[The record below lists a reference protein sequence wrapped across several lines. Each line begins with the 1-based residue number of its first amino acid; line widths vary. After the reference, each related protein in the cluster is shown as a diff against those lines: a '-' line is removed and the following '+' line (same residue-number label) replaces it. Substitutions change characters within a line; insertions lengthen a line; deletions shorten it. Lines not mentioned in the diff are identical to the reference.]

1 MPKTV
6 TYSYVLRKACE
17 MTGRTYPPT
26 TEEANF
32 FRTFIGTA
40 LRQAWEAFDWP
51 EQTITQQEFFAPDYS
66 STESY
71 SFGDVVYWPTE
82 QKYYQWINDGSSSD
96 EPPTFD
102 EDYFFV
108 LGLEDGVTALGL
120 ENGESIEVIP
130 PVGTTSGGTLNST
143 YWAEAHPSYASSS
156 NASWDSNT
164 TYSVGDIVLYEVTQQ
179 YYQCFSAPLAGT
191 DPTNNQFWGLLNP
204 FFRHVSQIDNPDG
217 TTRSQELGE
226 IFAVYRKDPRVR
238 IPQTRNVQYGF
249 DEDGLLVLDEIPY
262 VFIEVRL
269 LPPVYLSDPTS
280 IPYRFSEIC
289 SYRAA
294 GQMLRVDG
302 KVDLGNEFLQLGE
315 SALTDEI
322 DKVARQEMQV
332 RQIVVPT
339 R

>member
-1 MPKTV
+1 MAKTV

-51 EQTITQQEFFAPDYS
+51 DQTIVQQEFFAPEYS
-66 STESY
+66 SATAY
-71 SFGDVVYWPTE
+71 VLNDVVYFPTE
-82 QKYYQWINDGSSSD
+82 QTYYQCVNAAGSTGND
-96 EPPTFD
+96 PTTGGPD
-102 EDYFFV
+102 
-108 LGLEDGVTALGL
+108 
-120 ENGESIEVIP
+120 
-130 PVGTTSGGTLNST
+130 GTLNSA
-143 YWAEAHPSYASSS
+143 YWAEAQPSYGSSTGNWLS
-156 NASWDSNT
+156 TQSYA
-164 TYSVGDIVLYEVTQQ
+164 VGDIVLYPVTQQ
-179 YYQCFSAPLAGT
+179 YYQCVATPSVGT
-191 DPTNNQFWGLLNP
+191 VPTNTTYWGVLNP
-204 FFRHVSQIDNPDG
+204 FFRFVSKTELPDG
-217 TTRSQELGE
+217 TTRTNELGE
-226 IFAVYRKDPRVR
+226 IFAVYQNDPRAKV
-238 IPQTRNVQYGF
+238 PQTRNVQYTF
-249 DEDGLLVLDEIPY
+249 NSDGMVVLDQFPY
-262 VFIEVRL
+262 VWIEARL
-269 LPPVYLSDPTS
+269 LPPVYTADPST
-280 IPYRFSEIC
+280 IPYKFSEIC
-289 SYRAA
+289 AYRAA

>member
-51 EQTITQQEFFAPDYS
+51 EQTVTQQEFFAPTYS

-82 QKYYQWINDGSSSD
+82 QKYYQWVNNLSFSG
-96 EPPTFD
+96 EVPTFD
-102 EDYFFV
+102 EDYYFV
-108 LGLEDGVTALGL
+108 LGLEDGINPLSL
-120 ENGESIEVIP
+120 ENGQSIEIIP
-130 PVGTTSGGTLNST
+130 PLGNTSGGTLNST
-143 YWAEAHPSYASSS
+143 YWAEAHPSYSSSS
-156 NASWDSNT
+156 NASWDPDT

-179 YYQCFSAPLAGT
+179 YYQCFSAPFAGT

-226 IFAVYRKDPRVR
+226 IFAVYRNDPRVR

>member
-1 MPKTV
+1 
-6 TYSYVLRKACE
+6 

-82 QKYYQWINDGSSSD
+82 QKYYQWINDGSSSG

-143 YWAEAHPSYASSS
+143 YWAEAHPSYSSSS

-164 TYSVGDIVLYEVTQQ
+164 AYEVGDIVLYEVTQQ
-179 YYQCFSAPLAGT
+179 YYQCFSSALAGT
-191 DPTNNQFWGLLNP
+191 EPTNNQFWGLLNP

-226 IFAVYRKDPRVR
+226 IFAVYRNDPRVR

-269 LPPVYLSDPTS
+269 LPPVYLTDPTT

-315 SALTDEI
+315 SALVDEI

>member
-1 MPKTV
+1 
-6 TYSYVLRKACE
+6 

-51 EQTITQQEFFAPDYS
+51 EQTITQQEFFAPTYS
-66 STESY
+66 ALESY

-82 QKYYQWINDGSSSD
+82 QKYYQWINDASSSG

-102 EDYFFV
+102 ADYFFV

-143 YWAEAHPSYASSS
+143 YWAEAHPSYSSSS

-164 TYSVGDIVLYEVTQQ
+164 AYEVGDIVLYEVTQQ
-179 YYQCFSAPLAGT
+179 YYQCFSSALAGT
-191 DPTNNQFWGLLNP
+191 EPTNNQFWGLLNP

-226 IFAVYRKDPRVR
+226 IFAVYRNDPRVR

-269 LPPVYLSDPTS
+269 LPPVYLTDPTS